1 MQQRKGS
8 RHVSEAVRAQIGA
21 YKANAVSAGAKVAK
35 GIVEI
40 DWWSRAD
47 SRQLSP
53 LQSAK

>member
-1 MQQRKGS
+1 VQQRKGS